1 MKREQRE
8 SSHDPKKS
16 GSITNP
22 YLDWRN
28 LATDR
33 NNSRLAN
40 SQLNNSRSLDGNSF
54 NNKKY
59 SVDPVSEKLNKIDR
73 LSKIREKARVIEQAV
88 NRKEQLMKFNGAH
101 SVSDKINVN
110 DMLINAIEAKL
121 KVLEDL

>member
-1 MKREQRE
+1 MVIV
-8 SSHDPKKS
+8 
-16 GSITNP
+16 SII
-22 YLDWRN
+22 RN
-28 LATDR
+28 IQWILF
-33 NNSRLAN
+33 
-40 SQLNNSRSLDGNSF
+40 Q
-54 NNKKY
+54 K
-59 SVDPVSEKLNKIDR
+59 KLNKIDR